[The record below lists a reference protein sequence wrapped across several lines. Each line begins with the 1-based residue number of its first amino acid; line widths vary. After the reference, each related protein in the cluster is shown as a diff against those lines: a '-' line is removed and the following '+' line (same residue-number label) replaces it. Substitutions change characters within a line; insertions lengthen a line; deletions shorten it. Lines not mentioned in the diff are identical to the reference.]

1 MNFPIMTFREVVKKS
16 GYFTVRLT
24 VRVDHPPPPLL
35 MVSYSLFFWC
45 VQKGTTLAEKNP
57 LGSYYSPGSSMIITV
72 IVNIIM
78 ILKIFGAWS
87 FSNIL
92 TNLRRSRESTFH
104 RGPAGQKAEEQSD
117 VSDKPFSVKWN
128 IPREREPEKYFK
140 LSLFFSHKVETVVIP
155 WDSIF
160 MRFDK

>member
-1 MNFPIMTFREVVKKS
+1 MIKDHILRAITNQKWKILKKHSRAGPIANFPS
-16 GYFTVRLT
+16 
-24 VRVDHPPPPLL
+24 
-35 MVSYSLFFWC
+35 
-45 VQKGTTLAEKNP
+45 
-57 LGSYYSPGSSMIITV
+57 GSSMIIT
-72 IVNIIM
+72 IIMNIIG

-92 TNLRRSRESTFH
+92 TNLCRSRESTFH

-140 LSLFFSHKVETVVIP
+140 LSPFFLSQSWNYCHSIGFDFYEICQIVNIWKALIHSALSFVTLITLGNLDR
-155 WDSIF
+155 WD
-160 MRFDK
+160 RV